1 MTYFDYTRGLEQSG
15 VAPPFALNAG
25 ITLAPLVSTQ
35 FEVGAKALIGGINF
49 GLAAFQISK
58 TEEFVNSAL
67 LFEQDGRQRHRGVEL
82 TANGPLAG
90 NLTFI
95 AGVSRLFTTQLDTS
109 DVTVNGQRTPNAP
122 NWQADLSFD
131 YQVPRIKGL
140 FFNAAVV
147 YVGDRAVDAANTII
161 APGYTTLDLGFRYVS
176 ALFGQNMIFRVNA
189 KNVTAERYWGSAES
203 VGVFPGTPRTVYV
216 SAQFE
221 F

>member
-1 MTYFDYTRGLEQSG
+1 M
-15 VAPPFALNAG
+15 
-25 ITLAPLVSTQ
+25 
-35 FEVGAKALIGGINF
+35 
-49 GLAAFQISK
+49 
-58 TEEFVNSAL
+58 
-67 LFEQDGRQRHRGVEL
+67 
-82 TANGPLAG
+82 
-90 NLTFI
+90 
-95 AGVSRLFTTQLDTS
+95 
-109 DVTVNGQRTPNAP
+109 
-122 NWQADLSFD
+122 
-131 YQVPRIKGL
+131 

-189 KNVTAERYWGSAES
+189 KNVTDERYWGSAES